1 MPINPNAKIVAQE
14 LSSLGLTK
22 AQIAGVLGNLQQES
36 SFNSRVNEGGFVGS
50 PRGEGGFGLAQWT
63 GNRQSA
69 LVNFAKQRKVDPG
82 SPNLQAQFM
91 AHELRGPESRSLA
104 SLKKAQS
111 PEQAA
116 LVFRTDYERAG
127 VPKDEKRQLA
137 ARQLYGGLS
146 FLDQPTQTPSAP
158 VSQSPVAGPT
168 VSEILAPLFGGQP
181 NAKIENRKNIANT
194 LLDSLK
200 GSIIERA
207 INPFGLFSI
216 PGLK

>member
-1 MPINPNAKIVAQE
+1 MPINPNARIVAQE

-36 SFNSRVNEGGFVGS
+36 SFNPRVNEGGFVGPPS
-50 PRGEGGFGLAQWT
+50 GRGGFGLAQWT
-63 GNRQSA
+63 GGRQSA
-69 LVNFAKQRKVDPG
+69 LVNFAKQRKADPG

-104 SLKKAQS
+104 SLKRAQS

-127 VPKDEKRQLA
+127 IPKDEKRQLA

-146 FLDQPTQTPSAP
+146 FLDQPTQPPLKPAIQTPATS
-158 VSQSPVAGPT
+158 PT
-168 VSEILAPLFGGQP
+168 VTEILSPLLGGRPNQNTEKRKSIASEILGAF
-181 NAKIENRKNIANT
+181 KEN
-194 LLDSLK
+194 
-200 GSIIERA
+200 IIERG